1 MYRDTG
7 HNVKRF
13 LRAEDFL
20 FSVRRP
26 APSTINDW
34 AVNSG
39 SDEDQELLHGPEL
52 GCGVHSL
59 TMGFDVNVYQST
71 DHCNQNSFWD
81 KKSIIKYANNR

>member
-39 SDEDQELLHGPEL
+39 SDEDQELLHGP
-52 GCGVHSL
+52 
-59 TMGFDVNVYQST
+59 
-71 DHCNQNSFWD
+71 
-81 KKSIIKYANNR
+81 